1 MMKSNGKNLPLDRVN
16 ELLRMAGS
24 DPKLQNSLRQGNINE
39 VLGSLPPQD
48 AQMVRGILNDPAR
61 LKQVLASPEAQQ
73 LMKQLKIKQ

>member
-1 MMKSNGKNLPLDRVN
+1 MMKSNGKNLPPDRVN

-48 AQMVRGILNDPAR
+48 EIGRAHV
-61 LKQVLASPEAQQ
+61 
-73 LMKQLKIKQ
+73 